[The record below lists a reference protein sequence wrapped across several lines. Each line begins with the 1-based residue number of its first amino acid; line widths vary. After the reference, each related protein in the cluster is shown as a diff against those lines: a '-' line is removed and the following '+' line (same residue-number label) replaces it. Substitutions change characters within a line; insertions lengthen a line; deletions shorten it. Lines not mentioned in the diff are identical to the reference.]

1 MRLATIPLLASL
13 CAILATPPFPP
24 DNWSLLPAHFQHAT
38 VSLPR
43 IDAKHA
49 PPTPARPAETKIPLD
64 RILRL
69 DRSAT
74 ITPGAGKYTLL
85 LHGGDRLGGE
95 PLSLKD
101 DTLTWT
107 TSAVGEIKLPLNK
120 VQAISRVAVPA
131 AALEEQRKE

>member
-1 MRLATIPLLASL
+1 MRHATIPFLASL
-13 CAILATPPFPP
+13 CAILATPAFPQ
-24 DNWSLLPAHFQHAT
+24 DNWSLITADFKHAT
-38 VSLPR
+38 VSLAG
-43 IDAKHA
+43 IDEKDARV
-49 PPTPARPAETKIPLD
+49 TPAGAAETKIPLD

-107 TSAVGEIKLPLNK
+107 TS
-120 VQAISRVAVPA
+120 
-131 AALEEQRKE
+131 